1 MFVFEDVVLV
11 VVLVDLD
18 VEVGA
23 KVVAG
28 QEVFVLLLLLSLT
41 TVDGGTVSSI
51 TMLVGLDVVD
61 VVEIDDGSSPG
72 SSVI

>member
-1 MFVFEDVVLV
+1 MFVVEDVVLV

-41 TVDGGTVSSI
+41 TVGGGTVSS

-61 VVEIDDGSSPG
+61 VVEIDDGGSPG

>member
-1 MFVFEDVVLV
+1 MFVVEDVVLV
-11 VVLVDLD
+11 VALVDLD

-28 QEVFVLLLLLSLT
+28 QEVFVLLLLLLSLT
-41 TVDGGTVSSI
+41 TVGGGTVSS

-61 VVEIDDGSSPG
+61 VVEIDDGGSPG

>member
-1 MFVFEDVVLV
+1 MFVVEDVVLV

-41 TVDGGTVSSI
+41 TVDDGTVSS
-51 TMLVGLDVVD
+51 TMLVGLDVVN
-61 VVEIDDGSSPG
+61 VVEIDDGGSPG